1 MIVSVVAKRYAKAL
15 VALAREQERLAETGD
30 QLKRLAQLIDDT
42 ESLKSILYNHSI
54 SRQFKEDLLTDLA
67 QRLHLGVLERNFVRT
82 LLEKGRLP
90 AMSQIL
96 TLYDELAEE
105 AQNRLRVLVKSAFPL
120 SSALQDEVRQRF
132 AQYTSRDIVIDQE
145 IDPTLIGGIVAQMAV
160 PQRHADLG
168 HAHRHARVAGLGG
181 LDRVHRQRAQ
191 RVGEVCVGNGGR
203 GHGRERPQL
212 SRKGAGRGRRA
223 SEIQA

>member
-1 MIVSVVAKRYAKAL
+1 LIVSVVAKRYAKAL
-15 VALAREQERLAETGD
+15 VALAREQERLAETGE

-42 ESLKSILYNHSI
+42 EGLKSLLYNPSI

-67 QRLHLGVLERNFVRT
+67 QRLRLGSLERNFVRT

-120 SSALQDEVRQRF
+120 SPALQDEVRQRF

-145 IDPTLIGGIVAQMAV
+145 IDPTLIGGIVAQMGSLV
-160 PQRHADLG
+160 LDGSIRNELVRLKTTLVGD
-168 HAHRHARVAGLGG
+168 HRGG
-181 LDRVHRQRAQ
+181 LA
-191 RVGEVCVGNGGR
+191 
-203 GHGRERPQL
+203 
-212 SRKGAGRGRRA
+212 
-223 SEIQA
+223 